1 MFQVRF
7 QAFQAAS
14 AFALLH
20 EKEQAILKHM
30 EPLLPHMVAI
40 LAESV
45 EKSDDEALLKCLIE
59 MAETTPKFL
68 RSHLEPIVEMCMK
81 VCLFRPLWRKFIQS
95 LHLASKS
102 IKKNQTRSFFEST
115 RDDSKKVSKFFN

>member
-1 MFQVRF
+1 VQVRF

-20 EKEQAILKHM
+20 EKEQGILKHM
-30 EPLLPHMVAI
+30 EPLLPNMVGI

-81 VCLFRPLWRKFIQS
+81 VTNFILLS
-95 LHLASKS
+95 NYL
-102 IKKNQTRSFFEST
+102 
-115 RDDSKKVSKFFN
+115 